1 MSNLQQ
7 TSKIVEKIFSSL
19 LTAKTRENRI
29 KECIKLLHILENNM
43 VLSIKFDYILN
54 NIDDFSTCDSMEC
67 KKLWLQVIYFELEII
82 MPESK
87 IDIFTIIHN
96 INRNFK
102 LLIFD

>member
-54 NIDDFSTCDSMEC
+54 NIDDTKIKFILNDLTKESGKDETIL
-67 KKLWLQVIYFELEII
+67 KLRVIER
-82 MPESK
+82 K
-87 IDIFTIIHN
+87 
-96 INRNFK
+96 
-102 LLIFD
+102 